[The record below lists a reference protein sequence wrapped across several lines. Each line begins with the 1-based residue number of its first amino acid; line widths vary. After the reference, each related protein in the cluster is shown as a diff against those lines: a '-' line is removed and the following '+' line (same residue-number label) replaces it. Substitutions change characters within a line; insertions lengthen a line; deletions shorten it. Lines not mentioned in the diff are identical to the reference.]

1 MKNIIFAFSLSLFMV
16 SIMGCEEFENSAV
29 PSQETFLP
37 KLTMHGPASIDLPC
51 TATSYVDEGLTALE
65 QGVEI
70 PVTTTITGS
79 YFGSTSVNGPDVYSI
94 LYSATN
100 KDGIPGAAE
109 RTVFWPACAGDFNTS
124 IAGVYK
130 ANVVRNGVVS
140 AQYQNLGPIIIK
152 DLGNGNFQLS
162 DAIGGYYDFGR
173 KFGYH
178 YASTGFVVKA
188 LNIPGNSFDFA
199 NQTVAVGDFGGEL
212 VMTAFSINA
221 ANKTIQFTT
230 DWDAGFVFEVTLT
243 QL

>member
-1 MKNIIFAFSLSLFMV
+1 MKNIIFAFSLSLFLV
-16 SIMGCEEFENSAV
+16 SITGCEEFENSAV

-79 YFGSTSVNGPDVYSI
+79 YFGSSTVNGPDVYSI
-94 LYSATN
+94 LYSAVN

-173 KFGYH
+173 RFGYH

-212 VMTAFSINA
+212 VMTAFSINP
-221 ANKTIQFTT
+221 ANRTIRFTT
-230 DWDAGFVFEVTLT
+230 DWSFGFVFDVTLT
-243 QL
+243 QI

>member
-1 MKNIIFAFSLSLFMV
+1 MKNIIFALSLSLFMV
-16 SIMGCEEFENSAV
+16 SIMGCEEFENSAT

-37 KLTMHGPASIDLPC
+37 KLTMFGPANIDLDC
-51 TATSYVDEGLTALE
+51 TATSYADEGLLAEE
-65 QGVEI
+65 QGTSI

-79 YFGSTSVNGPDVYSI
+79 YFGSSTVSGPDVYSI
-94 LYSATN
+94 FYSATN

-109 RTVFWPACAGDFNTS
+109 RTVFWPACSGDFNTS

-173 KFGYH
+173 RFGYH
-178 YASTGFVVKA
+178 YASTGFIVKA
-188 LNIPGNSFDFA
+188 LNIPGNSFDVA

-221 ANKTIQFTT
+221 ANRTIEFTT
-230 DWDAGFVFEVTLT
+230 DWSFGFVFQVTLT
-243 QL
+243 QI